1 MPWAQLVLEDL
12 AVSTVSTASM
22 VNLVLMDVQEP
33 QDEGVL
39 MAREVWLALQV
50 LEAELVKL
58 GLQANLAEMAPI
70 LG

>member
-1 MPWAQLVLEDL
+1 VPWAQLVLEDL

>member
-1 MPWAQLVLEDL
+1 VPWAQLVLEDL

-22 VNLVLMDVQEP
+22 VSLALMDVQEP